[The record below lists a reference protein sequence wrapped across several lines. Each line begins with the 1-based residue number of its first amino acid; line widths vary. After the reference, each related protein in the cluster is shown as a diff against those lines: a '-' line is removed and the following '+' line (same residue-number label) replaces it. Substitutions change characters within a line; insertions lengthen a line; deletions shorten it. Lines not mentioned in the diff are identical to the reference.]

1 MTYWQYKFSSWAGW
15 KTIQVN
21 ETIRWKTNKTINK
34 EPNTISVDDIVFLFR
49 SGNISQK
56 NKGIYFVAKVIDIDF
71 KSEYPINLKILKD
84 LRENIFYAEQNGFE
98 KVVKKI
104 NTLQMSGRYYK
115 FKNDDNPK
123 KMYQLIMENENS
135 SESIQGNLDIYPD
148 EVDSYFIEG
157 AKTKVFVNKFERNQK
172 ARKLCLEHYG
182 YNCQTCH
189 FNFEK
194 MYGEIGKDSIHV
206 HHIIPISKI
215 RKNYQVDPIK
225 DLIPVCPNCHLILH
239 KKNAPTV
246 DQLKTKLK

>member
-1 MTYWQYKFSSWAGW
+1 MTYWQYKFSSWVGW

-56 NKGIYFVAKVIDIDF
+56 KKGIYFVAKVIDVDF
-71 KSEYPINLKILKD
+71 ESDYPINLKILKD
-84 LRENIFYAEQNGFE
+84 LRENIFYAEQYGFE
-98 KVVKKI
+98 KVVQKI
-104 NTLQMSGRYYK
+104 NALQMSGKYYK

-123 KMYQLIMENENS
+123 EMYQLIVDNNKS
-135 SESIQGNLDIYPD
+135 SENTKANSDIYPD
-148 EVDSYFIEG
+148 EVDSSLSEG
-157 AKTKVFVNKFERNQK
+157 TKTKVYVNKFERNQK

-182 YNCQTCH
+182 YNCQTCS

-194 MYGEIGKDSIHV
+194 TYGEIGKDSMHV

-215 RKNYQVDPIK
+215 RINYQVHPIN

-239 KKNAPTV
+239 KKNAPTIK
-246 DQLKTKLK
+246 QLRARFK

>member
-1 MTYWQYKFSSWAGW
+1 MTYWQYKFSSWTGW

-21 ETIRWKTNKTINK
+21 ETIRWKTNKTINR

-71 KSEYPINLKILKD
+71 DSEHPINLKILKN
-84 LRENIFYAEQNGFE
+84 LRENIFHAEQHGFLE
-98 KVVKKI
+98 VVKKI
-104 NTLQMSGRYYK
+104 NALQMSGKYYK

-123 KMYQLIMENENS
+123 KMYQYIIENVNP
-135 SESIQGNLDIYPD
+135 SEGIQDNPDIYPD
-148 EVDSYFIEG
+148 EVDSSLSEG
-157 AKTKVFVNKFERNQK
+157 TKTKVYVNKFERNQK

-182 YNCQTCH
+182 YNCQTCK

-194 MYGEIGKDSIHV
+194 TYGEVGKDSIHV

-215 RKNYQVDPIK
+215 RKNYTINPIE

-239 KKNAPTV
+239 KKNAPTIE
-246 DQLKTKLK
+246 QLKTRFK